1 METTDRPAV
10 ASPPLRQTAREP
22 SFWEIVRED
31 KRTNL
36 NSLLRPGFQAMF
48 MYRLGRWAAEEPGK
62 RRPFIWLAKLMR
74 LYIRNFYGIEM
85 YWSATIGRRFAIGH
99 QGAIVMH
106 QLCTIGDD
114 CTIRQGVTIGV
125 ADEWDPSGGPILGN
139 NVDIGAGAMILGK
152 VRIGNNV
159 RVGPTAVVTTDVPD
173 NATVFAPPSRIKA
186 QDTDAAEQ
194 AGSAVKD

>member
-1 METTDRPAV
+1 METTDRLAV
-10 ASPPLRQTAREP
+10 TPPLHQPAREP
-22 SFWEIVRED
+22 SFWAIVRED
-31 KRTNL
+31 RRTNL

-48 MYRLGRWAAEEPGK
+48 MYRLGRWAAEEPRK
-62 RRPFIWLAKLMR
+62 RRPFLWIAKLLR
-74 LYIRNFYGIEM
+74 LYIRNFYSIEM
-85 YWSATIGRRFAIGH
+85 YWSANIGRRFTIGH

-125 ADEWDPSGGPILGN
+125 ADEWDPSGGPVLGN
-139 NVDIGAGAMILGK
+139 NVDIGAGAMILGN

-173 NATVFAPPSRIKA
+173 NSTVFAPPSRVSTPEPA
-186 QDTDAAEQ
+186 TAEQ
-194 AGSAVKD
+194 GAGSPNS